1 MGGCVVSSAT
11 GSICH
16 TYCFDVQKLDSSPY
30 RRKSQWDRQDFIN
43 LCIHTFTAE
52 SDSMIPVLCDAA
64 SPDEQSWNVSV
75 TMMAYIMC
83 CLDMIDLQAE
93 LVV

>member
-1 MGGCVVSSAT
+1 METSHQLSTALQALF
-11 GSICH
+11 S
-16 TYCFDVQKLDSSPY
+16 YVQKLENSPY
-30 RRKSQWDRQDFIN
+30 RRKVQWDRQDFIN

-64 SPDEQSWNVSV
+64 CPDEQLWSVSLN
-75 TMMAYIMC
+75 MMAYIMC

-93 LVV
+93 LAM